1 MAKLKWL
8 LLLFV
13 VIMVALTV
21 RQTDE
26 QKDSSVSRSLFGRN
40 TAMNLDEKGESAT
53 PHYQIT
59 WPNDHIAHKNFDIE
73 WWYITANLED
83 EAEHVYGLQ
92 WTLFRFR
99 NPASISDNTWSNEYL
114 YMAHAS
120 IHSID
125 EHWFSEKFA
134 REGVG
139 NSAVNNDKG
148 FVAFI
153 DDWRWENTQQSSSLF
168 PSQLVFDARKTNLN
182 GSVSANLQL
191 IQTGPL
197 ILHGQQGYS
206 IKSSDGKHA
215 SHYYSAPFIDVN
227 GTLTFITDGKEQNLR
242 VSGNAWYDHEWTSQ
256 LVDDAVLGW
265 DWLSLHLHDGSKV
278 MAFRMRLANQTDFIT
293 GTFIKNDGTS
303 MTLSSDR
310 FDLEEKSRESV
321 NGKMLP
327 LTWTLSI
334 PEKQVDLR
342 IQTLKKDQ
350 FNQAAVPYYEGMVN
364 VVGSHSGKGFLELTG
379 Y

>member
-8 LLLFV
+8 LVLLFT
-13 VIMVALTV
+13 VIVALTV
-21 RQTDE
+21 WQSIDMKTAE
-26 QKDSSVSRSLFGRN
+26 TSSPLFGRN
-40 TAMNLDEKGESAT
+40 AAISSDKKGRSAS
-53 PHYQIT
+53 PHYRIT
-59 WPNDHIAHKNFDIE
+59 WPDDHMAHDNFDIE

-83 EAEHVYGLQ
+83 ETKHVYGLQ
-92 WTLFRFR
+92 WTLFRFK
-99 NPASISDNTWSNEYL
+99 NPASNSDNTWSNEYL

-120 IHSID
+120 IHSMN

-139 NSAVNNDKG
+139 NSAVNNDNG

-168 PSQLVFDARKTNLN
+168 PSQLVFNANQAGQKGR
-182 GSVSANLQL
+182 VSAHLQL
-191 IQTGPL
+191 VQTGPL
-197 ILHGQQGYS
+197 ILHGEQGYS

-227 GTLTFITDGKEQNLR
+227 GTFTFTKNGVSENLR

-265 DWLSLHLHDGSKV
+265 DWLSLHLHDDSKI
-278 MAFRMRLANQTDFIT
+278 MAFRMRLADQTDFIT
-293 GTFIKNDGTS
+293 GTFVKNDGTLI
-303 MTLSSDR
+303 TLSSDS
-310 FDLEEKSRESV
+310 FNLEEESKDEV

-327 LTWTLSI
+327 LRWKLNI

-342 IQTLKKDQ
+342 IQALKEDQ
-350 FNQAAVPYYEGMVN
+350 FNQASVPYYEGMVK
-364 VVGSHSGKGFLELTG
+364 VTGSHSGRGFLELTG

>member
-1 MAKLKWL
+1 MAKLTWL
-8 LLLFV
+8 LVLVFTAMAALV
-13 VIMVALTV
+13 VWHSV
-21 RQTDE
+21 DE
-26 QKDSSVSRSLFGRN
+26 KTAEKSSPLFGRN
-40 TAMNLDEKGESAT
+40 VAISSDDKGRTAS
-53 PHYQIT
+53 PQYRIT
-59 WPNDHIAHKNFDIE
+59 WPDDHMAHDNFDIE

-99 NPASISDNTWSNEYL
+99 NPVSISENTWSNEYL

-120 IHSID
+120 IHSVN

-168 PSQLVFDARKTNLN
+168 PSQLVFNAEHTLRK
-182 GSVSANLQL
+182 GRVSANLQL
-191 IQTGPL
+191 VQTGPL
-197 ILHGQQGYS
+197 ILHGKQGYS

-227 GTLTFITDGKEQNLR
+227 GTFNFKIDGTEKKLR
-242 VSGNAWYDHEWTSQ
+242 VFGNAWHDHEWTSN

-265 DWLSLHLHDGSKV
+265 DWLSLHLHDGSKI

-293 GTFIKNDGTS
+293 GTFIENDGTS
-303 MTLSSDR
+303 MTLSSDS
-310 FDLEEKSRESV
+310 FNLEEESNDKV
-321 NGKMLP
+321 SGKMLP
-327 LTWTLSI
+327 LEWKLDI
-334 PEKQVDLR
+334 PEKQVDVH
-342 IQTLKKDQ
+342 IQASKKDQ
-350 FNQAAVPYYEGMVN
+350 FNQASVPYYEGMVN
-364 VVGSHSGKGFLELTG
+364 VTGSHSGRGFLELTG